1 MTQRIQKIADVG
13 SQAKQGAA
21 NAVHALVKLCAA
33 LIVFA
38 AWSSLGA
45 STQRL
50 HSTTLFGPVLSGLG
64 DVHRSVLPRKV
75 LMGGVAPLTPVDDSA
90 GFAIPEEAAE
100 PAEVF
105 EGTLNLNNTGL
116 SGSFSLLADIFGLVS
131 SGDSPWKHLPAIRI
145 QFVQRGS
152 YLIPVEQ
159 GLVITG
165 SPVWNFISGPGRVW
179 QENEDDGYT
188 RAAFPFALIQRNQ
201 NCVHNGE
208 MMFLFNNHRRPNIS
222 NVYYQVTQETCYP
235 MKFNTWGVVPAT
247 YTPGLIA
254 NAQAIAANQV
264 QEFSHRMPRKPLR
277 ELEKD
282 FKTSGIDVSA
292 FLAVYRKKEDVTT
305 YGVVVGG
312 TNYSAGCPT
321 RFGEYA
327 FCEEMRLPS
336 YSIAKSAFA
345 GMALMRLGRLYGHG
359 VYTELIK
366 SYIPQYKEGGNWE
379 ATTFSNASD
388 MATGNYN
395 LPGYEADEDSPAMD
409 AFLVDEGSDAK
420 LKDAF
425 AIRNHFITPG
435 TKWVYQSSATFVLTQ
450 AMNAYLQRKQ
460 GSSADLFNMVRDDVY
475 IPLHVSQ
482 GGLTTIRTDNS
493 PAGAPSGYYGL
504 FFIKDDIAKIGNFLN
519 NANGVVDGTQVL
531 EPLRLK
537 EALFRT
543 PNAAAVGVS
552 IEDSNPTSLLGK
564 PADGH
569 GPAVPG
575 SRRYAHGFWGRYLG
589 TQEFPQFSCN
599 FWIAFMSGYGGNIVA
614 LLPNGVTF
622 YSFSDGNEFPW
633 TSAVS
638 ELAKLVPVCK

>member
-1 MTQRIQKIADVG
+1 
-13 SQAKQGAA
+13 
-21 NAVHALVKLCAA
+21 
-33 LIVFA
+33 
-38 AWSSLGA
+38 
-45 STQRL
+45 
-50 HSTTLFGPVLSGLG
+50 
-64 DVHRSVLPRKV
+64 
-75 LMGGVAPLTPVDDSA
+75 MGEVAPPTPVDDRA

-100 PAEVF
+100 PAEMF
-105 EGTLNLNNTGL
+105 EGTLTLNHTGL
-116 SGSFSLLADIFGLVS
+116 SGSFSLLADVFSLVS
-131 SGDSPWKHLPAIRI
+131 SGDSPWKHLPLIQI
-145 QFVQRGS
+145 QFVQSGS

-159 GLVITG
+159 GLVMTG
-165 SPVWNFISGPGRVW
+165 SPVWNYISGPGRVW
-179 QENEDDGYT
+179 QEHQDGGYS

-208 MMFLFNNHRRPNIS
+208 MTFLFNKNRRPNIS

-235 MKFNTWGVVPAT
+235 MKFNMWGIVPAT
-247 YTPGLIA
+247 YTPNSIA
-254 NAQAIAANQV
+254 EAQTIAWNQAL
-264 QEFSHRMPRKPLR
+264 EFARRMPGKPLS
-277 ELEKD
+277 ELSKD
-282 FKTSGIDVSA
+282 FSKSNIDVTS
-292 FLAVYRKKEDVTT
+292 FLAAYERKQDVTT
-305 YGVVVGG
+305 YGVVIGG

-345 GMALMRLGRLYGHG
+345 GMALMRLGRLYGRG
-359 VYTELIK
+359 VYIELIK
-366 SYIPQYKEGGNWE
+366 SYIPQYQEGGNWE
-379 ATTFSNASD
+379 ATTFSDASD

-409 AFLVDEGSDAK
+409 AFLVDEGYEAK

-425 AIRNHFITPG
+425 AIHNHFTTPG
-435 TKWVYQSSATFVLTQ
+435 TKWVYQSSATFILTQ
-450 AMNAYLQRKQ
+450 AMNAYLQRKK
-460 GSSADLFNMVRDDVY
+460 GRSADLFNMVRDDLY

-482 GGLTTIRTDNS
+482 GGLTTIRTENS
-493 PAGAPSGYYGL
+493 PIGAPSGYYGL

-519 NANGVVDGTQVL
+519 NANGVVDSIQVL

-543 PNAAAVGVS
+543 PNPAAVGVS
-552 IEDSNPTSLLGK
+552 IEDSNPASLLGK
-564 PADGH
+564 PGYGR
-569 GPAVPG
+569 GPGVPG
-575 SRRYAHGFWGRYLG
+575 SRRYAHGFWGRYIS